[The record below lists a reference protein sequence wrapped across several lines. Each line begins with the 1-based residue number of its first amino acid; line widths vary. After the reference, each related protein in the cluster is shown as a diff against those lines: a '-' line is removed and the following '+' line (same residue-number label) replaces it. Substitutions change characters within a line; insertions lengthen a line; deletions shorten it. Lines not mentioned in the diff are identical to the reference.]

1 MKKLIAVYIG
11 KAKDLKFENL
21 IIFENNKK
29 RLDNRKLVVY
39 NI

>member
-1 MKKLIAVYIG
+1 MKKLVAIFVG
-11 KAKDLKFENL
+11 KAKDLRFENL